1 MAAKTTRSSR
11 TKSGRELGAII
22 MLIFARVEMQVAGTR
37 SASSAR

>member
-1 MAAKTTRSSR
+1 MATKTARSSR
-11 TKSGRELGAII
+11 TKSGRTFGGII